1 MTGAVPIFLARYSA
15 GAGHYNAII
24 PDQTDHQDPNT
35 PSSTSLSMASS
46 NPTAN
51 EKLSCRCNGSKRK
64 KFTKYKKRCDCI
76 REVGWCQASCKCD
89 GKCGESGCKWTEE
102 EITSQKLQRSS
113 RKRASHNLQKF
124 SPQKGKNFLSAK
136 ENKGPLNLA
145 EHFFIAGSC
154 QQLTHKKRS

>member
-24 PDQTDHQDPNT
+24 PDKTDHQDPNT

-64 KFTKYKKRCDCI
+64 KFTKYKKGVTVLER
-76 REVGWCQASCKCD
+76 WD
-89 GKCGESGCKWTEE
+89 G
-102 EITSQKLQRSS
+102 
-113 RKRASHNLQKF
+113 
-124 SPQKGKNFLSAK
+124 AK
-136 ENKGPLNLA
+136 HLVNAMVNAENPVVNGL
-145 EHFFIAGSC
+145 
-154 QQLTHKKRS
+154 KKRSQVRSYREAQENGRAMIFRNFLLRRGKTSFQLRTKL